1 MWELRAQAAVMRAW
15 DGDMGLTEGWNG
27 TKVPLCLLCK
37 DALDTSPASPWDADP
52 HEVFDAAKDHPESCQ
67 CPVCRLRDLV
77 YGRFWDELA
86 LLPQHCQAEFAA
98 LLNRAGMYN
107 TVETGPW
114 RESMA
119 MAGYGQIKR
128 PSSSSGY
135 DTAIPGC
142 AGKGRSRPFWEVG
155 GATPWRGRIR
165 HAQRDYY
172 LDLVVGL
179 SAPE

>member
-1 MWELRAQAAVMRAW
+1 MTMPLTAKQQRDRYIQTKKCGNCGRKADVMRAW

-67 CPVCRLRDLV
+67 CPVCRLMDLV

-107 TVETGPW
+107 TVED
-114 RESMA
+114 RA
-119 MAGYGQIKR
+119 MARGHANGWVWPDKETLFEALGMTPPYPDVPAKDAR
-128 PSSSSGY
+128 
-135 DTAIPGC
+135 DHF
-142 AGKGRSRPFWEVG
+142 GK
-155 GATPWRGRIR
+155 
-165 HAQRDYY
+165 
-172 LDLVVGL
+172 
-179 SAPE
+179 